1 LSSSGRLFTF
11 GWTLALDAPFAHHPD
26 VILFWLVPN
35 APDLMILLTLAL
47 ALYLTV
53 IELREMEPRPHW
65 KWWSWWLSLVFLTH
79 FIGYLALRG
88 YAVYRRWNQARA

>member
-1 LSSSGRLFTF
+1 LFTF
-11 GWTLALDAPFAHHPD
+11 RWTLALEAWFAHHPR

-35 APDLMILLTLAL
+35 APDIMVLLTLAL

-65 KWWSWWLSLVFLTH
+65 KWWSWWLSFVFLTH
-79 FIGYLALRG
+79 FIGYLALRA
-88 YAVYRRWNQARA
+88 YAVYRRWNQART

>member
-1 LSSSGRLFTF
+1 LFTF
-11 GWTLALDAPFAHHPD
+11 RWTLALAASFPHHPH
-26 VILFWLVPN
+26 VLLFWLVPN
-35 APDLMILLTLAL
+35 APDIIVLLTLAL

-65 KWWSWWLSLVFLTH
+65 KWWGWWLSFVFLTH

>member
-1 LSSSGRLFTF
+1 MFTF
-11 GWTLALDAPFAHHPD
+11 RWTLALAGRFAHHPH
-26 VILFWLVPN
+26 VILFWLVPR
-35 APDLMILLTLAL
+35 APDIIILLTLAL

-65 KWWSWWLSLVFLTH
+65 KWWGWWLSLVFLTH

-88 YAVYRRWNQARA
+88 YAVFRRWNQARA

>member
-1 LSSSGRLFTF
+1 LFTF
-11 GWTLALDAPFAHHPD
+11 RWTLALKARLPHHPR

-35 APDLMILLTLAL
+35 APDIIVLLTLAL

-65 KWWSWWLSLVFLTH
+65 KWWSWWLSFVFLTH
-79 FIGYLALRG
+79 FIGYLALRV

>member
-1 LSSSGRLFTF
+1 LFTF
-11 GWTLALDAPFAHHPD
+11 RWTLALEAPFAHHPD

-35 APDLMILLTLAL
+35 APDVMVLLTLVI
-47 ALYLTV
+47 ALYLVV
-53 IELREMEPRPHW
+53 IELREMQPRPHW